1 MYYFHYLTTFSED
14 ASNKLINCY
23 LYATITLE
31 PAKAADNTTKRLKI
45 LVEFFFIIQNYS
57 SMTTHLKERSTNEYD
72 LPYEEELLRNPF
84 SLHSWLKYIDYKRN
98 GSFEELCSVFERAIQ
113 ELPRSYKLWKQYL
126 DIRREKLKGLNAAKQ
141 QDQYNDVVSLYE
153 RSLVL
158 LHKMPRIWLDYLSLL
173 TTLPIITKTRRAF
186 DEALRALPVTQHNR
200 IWELYLQ
207 FAKAASGQ
215 TAITIYKRY
224 LKLEP
229 SFIEKYIENLIKLE
243 QYDEAAVQMVHIVN
257 DNKFKSTRGK
267 SNYQL
272 WQDLCELAVEH
283 CDDIKS
289 IQVEPIIRSGIQRF
303 TDQVGLLYCRLAMY
317 WIRMGQLEKARD
329 IFEEGITTV
338 LTVRDFTA
346 IFEAY
351 VEFEEEMITAKMEM
365 AAEREKAG
373 EKDEE
378 EDLDLDLRLLRF
390 EHLMDRRPFLV
401 NDVLLRQNPNNV
413 LEWQQRALLWGNN
426 KEKVV
431 ETYTQAVQIIHPKKA
446 HGKLQDLW
454 AKFAK
459 FYEDGDDLDSAR
471 AIFEKAV
478 KTNYKSVSDLA
489 DIWCEYAEMETRHD
503 DFDRA
508 IDIMARATQT
518 PKFLDVNP
526 KQVNFHDESIPVQHR
541 LFKSLRLWS
550 FYIDLE
556 ESVGT
561 VESTKAVYDKVM
573 DLRIANPQTIVN
585 YATFLEENQYFEES
599 YKVYE
604 RGIELFGWPI
614 AFELWNIYLERFL
627 KRYGGTK
634 LERARDL
641 FEQALDQCPPKY
653 AKSIYLMYGKLEEEH
668 GLARHAM
675 RVYDR
680 ATKAVAD
687 EDRREMYEYYI
698 AKATESFGVMASR
711 EIYESAIESLPDKD
725 VRIMALRYAALEQK
739 LGEIERAR
747 AIYGFAAQMF
757 DPRVSF
763 VLFEMVTVTYIL

>member
-1 MYYFHYLTTFSED
+1 MKSHYR
-14 ASNKLINCY
+14 Y
-23 LYATITLE
+23 LCATITLE
-31 PAKAADNTTKRLKI
+31 PAKAGKTI
-45 LVEFFFIIQNYS
+45 FFF
-57 SMTTHLKERSTNEYD
+57 NEYD

-126 DIRREKLKGLNAAKQ
+126 DIRREKLKGLNAVKQ

-243 QYDEAAVQMVHIVN
+243 QYDEAAVQMVYIFN

-272 WQDLCELAVEH
+272 WQDLCELA
-283 CDDIKS
+283 
-289 IQVEPIIRSGIQRF
+289 
-303 TDQVGLLYCRLAMY
+303 
-317 WIRMGQLEKARD
+317 
-329 IFEEGITTV
+329 
-338 LTVRDFTA
+338 
-346 IFEAY
+346 
-351 VEFEEEMITAKMEM
+351 
-365 AAEREKAG
+365 
-373 EKDEE
+373 
-378 EDLDLDLRLLRF
+378 
-390 EHLMDRRPFLV
+390 
-401 NDVLLRQNPNNV
+401 
-413 LEWQQRALLWGNN
+413 WQQLALLWGNN

-757 DPRVSF
+757 DPRKHADF
-763 VLFEMVTVTYIL
+763 WKTWHDFEVHHGNEDTFKEMLRIKRSVQATFT

>member
-1 MYYFHYLTTFSED
+1 
-14 ASNKLINCY
+14 
-23 LYATITLE
+23 
-31 PAKAADNTTKRLKI
+31 
-45 LVEFFFIIQNYS
+45 
-57 SMTTHLKERSTNEYD
+57 MTDHPKKSSTNEYD
-72 LPYEEELLRNPF
+72 LPYEEELLRNPY
-84 SLHSWLKYIDYKRN
+84 SVPVWLKYIEFKRN
-98 GSFEELCSVFERAIQ
+98 DSFEELCALFERALE

-126 DIRREKLKGLNAAKQ
+126 DLQRERLKGLNAVHE
-141 QDQYNDVVSLYE
+141 QDLYNQVISLYE

-173 TTLPIITKTRRAF
+173 TTLPVITKTRRAF
-186 DEALRALPVTQHNR
+186 DEALRALPVTQHSR

-207 FAKAASGQ
+207 FAKAASGI

-229 SFIEKYIENLIKLE
+229 SYVEKYIENLIKLE
-243 QYDEAAVQMVHIVN
+243 QYDEAAVQMVRIVD
-257 DNKFKSTRGK
+257 DNNFKSTRGK

-283 CDDIKS
+283 CDAITSIK
-289 IQVEPIIRSGIQRF
+289 VEPIIRSGIRRF
-303 TDQVGLLYCRLAMY
+303 TDQVGLLYCQLAMY
-317 WIRMGQLEKARD
+317 WIRLGRLEKVIGNILESVTKSTHTYTKARD

-346 IFEAY
+346 IFDAY
-351 VEFEEEMITAKMEM
+351 AEFEEEMITAKMEM
-365 AAEREKAG
+365 AQEREAAN
-373 EKDEE
+373 EKDEA

-390 EHLMDRRPFLV
+390 EQLMDRRPFLV

-413 LEWQQRALLWGNN
+413 LEWRQRALLWGSNR
-426 KEKVV
+426 EKVA
-431 ETYTQAVQIIHPKKA
+431 ETYTKAVQIINPKKA
-446 HGKLQDLW
+446 HGKLQELW
-454 AKFAK
+454 AKFAQ
-459 FYEDGDDLDSAR
+459 FYEEGDDLDSAR

-478 KTNYKSVSDLA
+478 KVNYKSVNDLA
-489 DIWCEYAEMETRHD
+489 DIWCEYAEMETRND

-508 IDIMARATQT
+508 LDIMARATQT
-518 PKFLDVNP
+518 PKLLNANP
-526 KQVNFHDESIPVQHR
+526 KSVNFHDESIPVQHR
-541 LFKSLRLWS
+541 VFKSLRLWS

-561 VESTKAVYDKVM
+561 IESTKVVYDKVL

-585 YATFLEENQYFEES
+585 YATFLDENQYFEES

-614 AFELWNIYLERFL
+614 AFELWNIYLDRFL
-627 KRYGGTK
+627 KRYGGSK
-634 LERARDL
+634 LERSRDL

-653 AKSIYLMYGKLEEEH
+653 AKPLYLMYGKLEEEY

-711 EIYESAIESLPDKD
+711 EIYESAIESLPDSD
-725 VRIMALRYAALEQK
+725 VRVMSMRYAALEQK

-757 DPRVSF
+757 DPRKHAEF
-763 VLFEMVTVTYIL
+763 WKTWHDFEVHHGNEDTFKEMLRIKRSVQATFA